1 MKAPADFRGVFTTDE
16 TARAVYSEAAGI
28 TQLIPVAVAVPADA
42 DDVQTLLRWAA
53 REKIAI
59 TPRGSGSSMAGGA
72 VGENVILDLS
82 RIDSIAQVDLAKK
95 TVRVGPGAI
104 CARVNQA
111 AAKVGLRFPVDPSS
125 AKFCSIGGMV
135 ATNAAGAHS
144 LRFGSTRA
152 WVESLDCI
160 FADGTRGVLRRGT
173 EVPPNIPALGR
184 FLHDI
189 QSRMPSARTRD
200 SYIHPG
206 VRKES
211 SGYGVG
217 AYSETGDVIDLL
229 VGSEGTLVVFVGIEL
244 KLAPVPTAVSSV
256 LAEFDSLDSAVAA
269 SQKAWALGA
278 SACELLDQ
286 TFLEFAGAYEKASTP
301 QAVLLAEVEA
311 DSDSGAETSAAMLA
325 EAFTASGARTAR
337 IGISP
342 IEQREIWE
350 LRHAASPILGKLD
363 PRLKS
368 MQIVEDG
375 AVPPS
380 NLSAYVTGLREA
392 FARQGMKGVIFGHAG
407 DAHVHANPLVDTSSP
422 GWQERSEALLAGV
435 VSLVA
440 RLGGTL
446 SGEHGD
452 GRLRAPYLK
461 DTWSPEA
468 MNLFGAIKRCFDPDG
483 LLNPGVKLTERK
495 QGFDPVKYDSALP
508 SLPEKARDA
517 LDLITAERGYDQFRL
532 SLIGQSQ

>member
-1 MKAPADFRGVFTTDE
+1 MKSPADFRGIFTTDE

-28 TQLIPVAVAVPADA
+28 TQLIPSAVAVPADA
-42 DDVQTLLRWAA
+42 DDVQTLMRWAA
-53 REKIAI
+53 GNQVAI
-59 TPRGSGSSMAGGA
+59 TARGSGSSMAGGA
-72 VGENVILDLS
+72 VGQNVILDLS
-82 RIDSIAQVDLAKK
+82 RMNSIGNVDPQGK

-104 CARVNQA
+104 CEAINQA
-111 AAKVGLRFPVDPSS
+111 AAKAGLRFPVDPSS
-125 AKFCSIGGMV
+125 AGFCSIGGMA

-144 LRFGSTRA
+144 LRFGPTRRWIEA
-152 WVESLDCI
+152 LDCV
-160 FADGTRGVLRRGT
+160 FADGTRGTVRRGDAI
-173 EVPPNIPALGR
+173 PPNVPAIGR
-184 FLHDI
+184 FLHDL
-189 QSRMPSARTRD
+189 QSRMPTARNRD
-200 SYIHPG
+200 SYTRPG
-206 VRKES
+206 VRKDS

-217 AYSETGDVIDLL
+217 AYSETGELIDLL
-229 VGSEGTLVVFVGIEL
+229 VGSEGTLAIFVGIEL
-244 KLAPVPTAVSSV
+244 KLAALPQAVSSV
-256 LAEFDSLDSAVAA
+256 LAEFDSLDSAVMA
-269 SQKAWALGA
+269 SRKALAVGA

-286 TFLEFAGAYEKASTP
+286 TFLEFAGRYEKGTAP

-311 DSDSGAETSAAMLA
+311 DSDPAAQSLA
-325 EAFTASGARTAR
+325 EVLAGAFREAGAGTVK

-350 LRHAASPILGKLD
+350 LRHAASPILARLD
-363 PRLKS
+363 PQLKS

-375 AVPPS
+375 AVPPA
-380 NLSAYVTGLREA
+380 NLAEYVTGLREA
-392 FARQGMKGVIFGHAG
+392 FSRQGMRAVIFGHAG

-422 GWQERSEALLAGV
+422 GWKERSEALLDDA

-461 DTWSPEA
+461 DTWSKDA

-483 LLNPGVKLTERK
+483 LLNPGVKLTERRR
-495 QGFDPVKYDSALP
+495 GLDPVKYDPDLAPLP
-508 SLPEKARDA
+508 PEARKA
-517 LDLITAERGYDQFRL
+517 LDIVAAERSYDHFRL